1 MFNSIRLSVLPIA
14 VVLALSAS
22 GAAFAQAK
30 SVQVGQLTPSFADAL
45 NASAENAVA
54 EIRLTPVREAALRET
69 ALVLGMQWG
78 MGDASRKIVT
88 EYERLGTRLDG
99 KYLFNAMMMGVGI
112 MPPVISEARNAVSVE
127 DTVLRVANRVWTI
140 DQPARPVIV
149 PPTWRDWLYVGLQ
162 PALRPS
168 APTSASVLPRDEPEK
183 AYYRK
188 QMLMGYEQG
197 QKQVAEIFEL
207 NLAQLERT
215 YDGMARFFDLYK
227 QGRVTAP
234 VVVSATSII
243 DNEDPNQVVV
253 GNTVFR
259 IVQGTKFVTEQSA
272 WKPLGK

>member
-1 MFNSIRLSVLPIA
+1 MLTTLRFAVLPLA
-14 VVLALSAS
+14 VLFAS
-22 GAAFAQAK
+22 GVVF
-30 SVQVGQLTPSFADAL
+30 GQDKLPAVPSFADVL
-45 NASAENAVA
+45 NATADNAVP
-54 EIRLTPVREAALRET
+54 EVRLTPVREAALRES
-69 ALVLGMQWG
+69 AMVLGLQWG
-78 MGDASRKIVT
+78 IGDASRKIVK
-88 EYERLGTRLDG
+88 EYERLSTRLDG
-99 KYLFNAMMMGVGI
+99 KYQFNAMMMGVGI

-162 PALRPS
+162 PDLRPGS
-168 APTSASVLPRDEPEK
+168 PTSSSVLPRDDAEK
-183 AYYRK
+183 AYYRQ
-188 QMLMGYEQG
+188 QMLKGYADG
-197 QKQVAEIFEL
+197 QKQVKDIFEL

-215 YDGMARFFDLYK
+215 YAGMGRFFDLYK

-243 DNEDPNQVVV
+243 DHEDPNQVVV

-259 IVQGTKFVTEQSA
+259 IVIGTKFVTETDK